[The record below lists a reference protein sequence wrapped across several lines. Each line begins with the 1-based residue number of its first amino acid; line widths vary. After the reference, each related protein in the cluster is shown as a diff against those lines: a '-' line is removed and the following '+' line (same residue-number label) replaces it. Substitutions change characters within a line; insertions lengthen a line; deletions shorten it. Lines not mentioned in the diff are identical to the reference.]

1 MSLLITMIFK
11 NGGSEV
17 EDMIIIRER
26 DSFREP
32 SNARGKCECGCEM
45 ELPLESRMY
54 YACPNCKKRYDA
66 DGNLE
71 VEDE

>member
-1 MSLLITMIFK
+1 
-11 NGGSEV
+11 
-17 EDMIIIRER
+17 MIIIRER

-66 DGNLE
+66 DGNEE
-71 VEDE
+71 VEDV